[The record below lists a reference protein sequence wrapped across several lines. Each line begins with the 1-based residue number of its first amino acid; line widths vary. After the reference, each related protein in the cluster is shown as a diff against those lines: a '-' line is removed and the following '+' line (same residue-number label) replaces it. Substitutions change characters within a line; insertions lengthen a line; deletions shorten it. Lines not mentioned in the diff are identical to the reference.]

1 MTAFKNFK
9 MGTVTIPSN
18 ATKILLL
25 IYRTHLPE
33 FGLKMHRNRG
43 FKLEQSIFIHCHVH
57 KCMSV
62 LLINLLIIGFIK

>member
-1 MTAFKNFK
+1 MDTD
-9 MGTVTIPSN
+9 TIRSN

-33 FGLKMHRNRG
+33 LGLKMHSNRG
-43 FKLEQSIFIHCHVH
+43 FKPEQSIFIHCDVH

-62 LLINLLIIGFIK
+62 LQIN